1 MPMTNKP
8 STQAI
13 VLDVVDVTISR
24 NPIEGAIIKLSIDGA
39 TDVELVFDA
48 LTLARLQAVLAEA
61 DRIQAKDQPTQ

>member
-1 MPMTNKP
+1 MAEKP
-8 STQAI
+8 STQVM

-24 NPIEGAIIKLSIDGA
+24 DPAEGAIVKLSIDGS

-61 DRIQAKDQPTQ
+61 DRLQAEDRRMQ

>member
-1 MPMTNKP
+1 MTNKP

-24 NPIEGAIIKLSIDGA
+24 NPTEGAIIKLSIDGA